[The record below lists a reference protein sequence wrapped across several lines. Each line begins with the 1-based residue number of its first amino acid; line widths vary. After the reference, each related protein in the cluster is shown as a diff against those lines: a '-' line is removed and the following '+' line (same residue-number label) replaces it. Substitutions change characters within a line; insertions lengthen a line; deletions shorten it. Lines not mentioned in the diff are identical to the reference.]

1 MRSQSLLLLV
11 VILAGVSLSA
21 QSLAPAP
28 ADLSAVLAFAEKAGV
43 RAVNFEMGDLASLN
57 RARADF
63 TSDGWK
69 DFLKHMAGYL
79 DDKGAPAFNSNFT
92 PTGKARVVEEKDG
105 IVHVKI
111 PGTLK
116 QGNKISSTTYRAA
129 IDVYA
134 GGKPIKIERLEQI
147 TCGAASTNCQ

>member
-1 MRSQSLLLLV
+1 
-11 VILAGVSLSA
+11 
-21 QSLAPAP
+21 
-28 ADLSAVLAFAEKAGV
+28 
-43 RAVNFEMGDLASLN
+43 
-57 RARADF
+57 
-63 TSDGWK
+63 
-69 DFLKHMAGYL
+69 MAGYL

-92 PTGKARVVEEKDG
+92 PTGKTRVIEEKDG

-116 QGNKISSTTYRAA
+116 QGNRISSTTYRAA

-147 TCGAASTNCQ
+147 TCGGASTSCQ